1 MKTKITI
8 VGAGYVGM
16 SLGILFAQNNDVKI
30 YDIDKTKINKINKKK
45 PTIKNPQIEE
55 FWKKNKIDLIG
66 TSSKVVALKKAD
78 FIVICTPT
86 NYDVEENFFDT
97 SSVEQVIKDS
107 LILNDKALIV
117 IKSTV
122 PVGFTEKIKKKFK
135 TSRVIFSPEFLRE
148 DSALADNLNP
158 SRIIVGSKSK
168 KAKIFAKILEEISYN
183 KSEVLYMSSS
193 DAEAVKLFSNT
204 FLAMRIAFFNE
215 LDSYGMVK
223 NLSTESIISGV
234 CLDPRIGNF
243 YNNPS
248 FGYGGYCLPKDAKQ
262 LLANYDSVPQNLIE
276 AIVNSNKTRKDF
288 LSEQIIKIKP
298 KKVGIYLLSM
308 KKGSDNF
315 RESSIQGIMKRLKA
329 KGIKIIIYEPMLKKD
344 KFYNSK
350 IINDLKKF
358 KKESDLIIA
367 NRVTEDLFDV
377 EKKIFSRDLFGVN

>member
-1 MKTKITI
+1 MKTKITV

-45 PTIKNPQIEE
+45 PTIKDTQIEK

-66 TSSKVVALKKAD
+66 ISSKVVALKKAD

-86 NYDVEENFFDT
+86 NYDIEENFFDT

-107 LILNDKALIV
+107 LILNDKALII

-148 DSALADNLNP
+148 DSALVDNLNP

-168 KAKIFAKILEEISYN
+168 KAKIFAKILEEISNN

-223 NLSTESIISGV
+223 NLNTESIISGV

-248 FGYGGYCLPKDAKQ
+248 FGYGGYCLPKDTKQ
-262 LLANYDSVPQNLIE
+262 LLVNYDSVPQNLIE

-377 EKKIFSRDLFGVN
+377 EKKIFSRDIFGVN

>member
-1 MKTKITI
+1 MNTKITV

-16 SLGILFAQNNDVKI
+16 SLGVLLAKNNEVKI
-30 YDIDKTKINKINKKK
+30 YDIDKAKISKINKKK
-45 PTIKNPQIEE
+45 STIKDPQVKEY
-55 FWKKNKIDLIG
+55 WKKNKISLIG
-66 TSSKVVALKKAD
+66 TSSKVKALKKAD

-86 NYDVEENFFDT
+86 NYDIEENFFDT

-107 LILNDKALIV
+107 LVLNDKASII

-135 TSRVIFSPEFLRE
+135 SRRVIFSPEFLRE
-148 DSALADNLNP
+148 GNALDDNLNP

-168 KAKIFAKILEEISYN
+168 NAKVFAKILEEISIN
-183 KSEVLYMSSS
+183 KSKVLYMNSS
-193 DAEAVKLFSNT
+193 DAEAVKLFANT
-204 FLAMRIAFFNE
+204 FLAMRVSFFNE
-215 LDSYGMVK
+215 LDSFGMIK
-223 NLSTESIISGV
+223 NLNTKSIISGV
-234 CLDPRIGNF
+234 CLDPRVGNF

-248 FGYGGYCLPKDAKQ
+248 FGYGGYCLPKDTKQ

-276 AIVNSNKTRKDF
+276 AIVNSNRTRKDF
-288 LSEQIIKIKP
+288 LSEQIIKLKP

-308 KKGSDNF
+308 KQGSDNF

-329 KGIKIIIYEPMLKKD
+329 KGIKIIIYEPIIKKD

-350 IINDLKKF
+350 IIKDLKKF
-358 KKESDLIIA
+358 KKESDIIIA
-367 NRVTEDLFDV
+367 NRVTEDLYDV

>member
-1 MKTKITI
+1 MKTKITV

-45 PTIKNPQIEE
+45 PAIKNPQIEE

-66 TSSKVVALKKAD
+66 LSSKVVALKKAD

-86 NYDVEENFFDT
+86 NYDIKENFFDT

-107 LILNDKALIV
+107 LILNDKALII

-262 LLANYDSVPQNLIE
+262 LLANYDSVPQNLIG

>member
-1 MKTKITI
+1 MKTKITV

-45 PTIKNPQIEE
+45 PAIKNPQIEE

-66 TSSKVVALKKAD
+66 LSSKVVALKKAD

-86 NYDVEENFFDT
+86 NYDIEENFFDT

-107 LILNDKALIV
+107 LILNDKALII

-168 KAKIFAKILEEISYN
+168 KAKIFAKILEEISHN

-248 FGYGGYCLPKDAKQ
+248 FGYGGYCLPKDSKQ
-262 LLANYDSVPQNLIE
+262 LLANYDSVPQNLIG

-288 LSEQIIKIKP
+288 LSEQIIEIKP

>member
-1 MKTKITI
+1 MKAKITV

-16 SLGILFAQNNDVKI
+16 SLGILFAKNNDVKI
-30 YDIDKTKINKINKKK
+30 YDIDKTKINKIKKKK
-45 PTIKNPQIEE
+45 PTIKDPQIKEY
-55 FWKKNKIDLIG
+55 WKKNKIDLIG
-66 TSSKVVALKKAD
+66 ISSKAVAFKKAD

-107 LILNDKALIV
+107 LTLNDKALIV

-168 KAKIFAKILEEISYN
+168 KAKIFAKILEEISNN

-248 FGYGGYCLPKDAKQ
+248 FGYGGYCLPKDTKQ
-262 LLANYDSVPQNLIE
+262 LLVNYDSVPQNLIE